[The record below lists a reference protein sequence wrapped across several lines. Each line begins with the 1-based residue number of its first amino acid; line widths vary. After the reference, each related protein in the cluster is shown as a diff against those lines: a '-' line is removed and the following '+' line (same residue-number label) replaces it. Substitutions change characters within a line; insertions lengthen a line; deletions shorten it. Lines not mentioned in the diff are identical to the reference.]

1 MKFGFQTSSE
11 VALLASGRL
20 TWNLLLALAFA
31 ASLAYVLFNPFS
43 TSINSALYLQAG
55 EMLLEGQIPYVDFV
69 DVNPPLI
76 IYFSA
81 LWAGAAKLFGVHPIP
96 TFLLGVWF
104 LSVFSVLGTR
114 EILRPAFATD
124 EGHHADLLALALAL
138 ALLQAAIDGM
148 GHGEHLFMIA
158 FLPYLAI
165 RFRRWNH
172 GLTSIRFP
180 AVVGLLAGIAACLKP
195 HFLAIIL
202 APELY
207 WLVRRRRVRPLFAP
221 ETFALAAAGVGYAV
235 HFLLLPDVM
244 RTEFFN
250 RWVPLIAT
258 GYWVFD
264 RPLSVILQINGLWLG
279 PAVCMAVAVL
289 VLNPQR
295 TSAPWQFAQTLAVVA
310 LMGSVLVFAQ
320 HKGWEY
326 HTIPVRFALLGM
338 IGLLVAEMGRS
349 PLGFTKL
356 RAPLNATLNLV
367 LGALLLATAV
377 TVGVFGIR
385 AWSGAPLA
393 RIVASSW
400 FAREIIENTAPGDRI
415 LFISTSPIYAY
426 PLLTQL
432 DRRPASKFLWFFP
445 IPMLYA
451 NVERAPSGF
460 PYRTGDA
467 QPEEERRILK
477 ELSSDIARNKPVIV
491 LIDSGGCEGCPS
503 GFSLLDYLMV
513 EGIFKD
519 VLSDYEVQ
527 KRWRDWVIFQRK

>member
-1 MKFGFQTSSE
+1 MFETALLRHHPRSL
-11 VALLASGRL
+11 ALLASEVTPCSTAIRTGDLCASGCGCR
-20 TWNLLLALAFA
+20 LLAA
-31 ASLAYVLFNPFS
+31 
-43 TSINSALYLQAG
+43 
-55 EMLLEGQIPYVDFV
+55 
-69 DVNPPLI
+69 
-76 IYFSA
+76 
-81 LWAGAAKLFGVHPIP
+81 
-96 TFLLGVWF
+96 
-104 LSVFSVLGTR
+104 
-114 EILRPAFATD
+114 
-124 EGHHADLLALALAL
+124 
-138 ALLQAAIDGM
+138 
-148 GHGEHLFMIA
+148 
-158 FLPYLAI
+158 
-165 RFRRWNH
+165 
-172 GLTSIRFP
+172 
-180 AVVGLLAGIAACLKP
+180 
-195 HFLAIIL
+195 
-202 APELY
+202 
-207 WLVRRRRVRPLFAP
+207 
-221 ETFALAAAGVGYAV
+221 

-289 VLNPQR
+289 VLILNLM
-295 TSAPWQFAQTLAVVA
+295 SAPWQFAQTLAVVA

-320 HKGWEY
+320 HRGWEY

-432 DRRPASKFLWFFP
+432 DRCPASKFLWFFP

-460 PYRTGDA
+460 PDRTGDA

-477 ELSSDIARNKPVIV
+477 RNCRVTSPETSRLLCLSIAVVAKAVR
-491 LIDSGGCEGCPS
+491 L
-503 GFSLLDYLMV
+503 GF
-513 EGIFKD
+513 
-519 VLSDYEVQ
+519 
-527 KRWRDWVIFQRK
+527 RC